1 MVLLLAT
8 CLFWVCTDV
17 IVVDR
22 ISWCTSSVLK
32 EIYIHVLPDV
42 NEFVRV
48 YQMQVQ
54 YYSPLFMFHLP
65 RVLNFYDPTFNHDR
79 QIAIRL
85 RQLVVPF

>member
-48 YQMQVQ
+48 YQNASAVLFASL
-54 YYSPLFMFHLP
+54 YVPSPP
-65 RVLNFYDPTFNHDR
+65 RFEFL
-79 QIAIRL
+79 
-85 RQLVVPF
+85 